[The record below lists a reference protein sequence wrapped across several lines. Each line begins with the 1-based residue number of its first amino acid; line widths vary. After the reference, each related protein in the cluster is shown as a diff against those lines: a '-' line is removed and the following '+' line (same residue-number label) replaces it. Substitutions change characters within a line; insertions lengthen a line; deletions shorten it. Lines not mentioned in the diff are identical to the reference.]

1 MSSSKS
7 PYELKDLKNSSTEI
21 HATEQD
27 NEIEYFE
34 TGSNDRPS
42 SQPHLGYEQHNTSA
56 VRRFFDSFKRADQG
70 PQDEVEATQM
80 NDLTSAISP
89 SSRQAQELEKNESS
103 DNIGAN
109 TGHKSDSLKKTI
121 QPRHVLMIA
130 LGTGIGTGLLV
141 GSGTALVHAGPAG
154 LLIGY
159 AIMGSI
165 LYCIIQACGEMAL
178 VYSNLTGGYNAY
190 PSFLVDDGF
199 GFAVAWVYC
208 LQWLCVCPLELVTA
222 SMTIKYW
229 TTSVNPDVFVIIFY
243 VLVITIN
250 IFGARGYAEAE
261 FFFNCCKILMMTGFF
276 ILGIIIDVG
285 GAGNDGFIGGKYWH
299 DPGAFNGKHAID
311 RFKGVAATLVTAA
324 FAFGGSEFIAIT
336 TAEQSNPRKA
346 IPGAAKQM
354 IYRILFLF
362 LATIILLGFLVPYN
376 SDQLLGSTGGGTKAS
391 PYVIAVASH
400 GVRVVPHFINAVIL
414 LSVLSMANS
423 SFYSSARLFL
433 TLSEQGYAPKVF
445 SYIDRAGR
453 PLIAMGVSALF
464 AVIAFCAASP
474 KEEQVFTW
482 LLAISGLSQLFTWT
496 AICLSHL
503 RFRRAMKVQGRS
515 LGELG
520 FKSQTGVWGSAYAC
534 IMMILILIAQ
544 FWVAIAP
551 IGEGKL
557 DAQAFFENYLAM
569 PILIALYVGYKVW
582 HKDWKLF
589 IRADKI
595 DLNSHRQIFDEELIK
610 QEDEEYRERLRNGPY
625 WKRVVAFWC

>member
-1 MSSSKS
+1 M
-7 PYELKDLKNSSTEI
+7 
-21 HATEQD
+21 
-27 NEIEYFE
+27 
-34 TGSNDRPS
+34 
-42 SQPHLGYEQHNTSA
+42 
-56 VRRFFDSFKRADQG
+56 
-70 PQDEVEATQM
+70 
-80 NDLTSAISP
+80 
-89 SSRQAQELEKNESS
+89 
-103 DNIGAN
+103 
-109 TGHKSDSLKKTI
+109 
-121 QPRHVLMIA
+121 
-130 LGTGIGTGLLV
+130 
-141 GSGTALVHAGPAG
+141 
-154 LLIGY
+154 
-159 AIMGSI
+159 
-165 LYCIIQACGEMAL
+165 
-178 VYSNLTGGYNAY
+178 
-190 PSFLVDDGF
+190 
-199 GFAVAWVYC
+199 
-208 LQWLCVCPLELVTA
+208 
-222 SMTIKYW
+222 
-229 TTSVNPDVFVIIFY
+229 
-243 VLVITIN
+243 
-250 IFGARGYAEAE
+250 
-261 FFFNCCKILMMTGFF
+261 
-276 ILGIIIDVG
+276 
-285 GAGNDGFIGGKYWH
+285 
-299 DPGAFNGKHAID
+299 
-311 RFKGVAATLVTAA
+311 TAA

-595 DLNSHRQIFDEELIK
+595 DLDSHRQIFDEELIK

>member
-1 MSSSKS
+1 
-7 PYELKDLKNSSTEI
+7 
-21 HATEQD
+21 
-27 NEIEYFE
+27 
-34 TGSNDRPS
+34 
-42 SQPHLGYEQHNTSA
+42 
-56 VRRFFDSFKRADQG
+56 
-70 PQDEVEATQM
+70 
-80 NDLTSAISP
+80 
-89 SSRQAQELEKNESS
+89 
-103 DNIGAN
+103 
-109 TGHKSDSLKKTI
+109 
-121 QPRHVLMIA
+121 
-130 LGTGIGTGLLV
+130 
-141 GSGTALVHAGPAG
+141 
-154 LLIGY
+154 
-159 AIMGSI
+159 MGSI

-453 PLIAMGVSALF
+453 PLIAMGVSA
-464 AVIAFCAASP
+464 FCRYC
-474 KEEQVFTW
+474 
-482 LLAISGLSQLFTWT
+482 LLCCIS
-496 AICLSHL
+496 
-503 RFRRAMKVQGRS
+503 QGRTS
-515 LGELG
+515 FHLVIGH
-520 FKSQTGVWGSAYAC
+520 FWFVSAFHMDC
-534 IMMILILIAQ
+534 
-544 FWVAIAP
+544 
-551 IGEGKL
+551 
-557 DAQAFFENYLAM
+557 
-569 PILIALYVGYKVW
+569 
-582 HKDWKLF
+582 HLF
-589 IRADKI
+589 IP
-595 DLNSHRQIFDEELIK
+595 S
-610 QEDEEYRERLRNGPY
+610 
-625 WKRVVAFWC
+625 